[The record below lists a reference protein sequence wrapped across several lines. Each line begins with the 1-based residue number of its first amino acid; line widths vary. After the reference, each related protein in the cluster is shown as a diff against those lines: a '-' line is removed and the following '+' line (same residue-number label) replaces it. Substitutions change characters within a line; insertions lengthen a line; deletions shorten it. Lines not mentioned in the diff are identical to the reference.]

1 MGNALELSEN
11 SEKNNISRNVI
22 HAKRRQYEET
32 TAEDH
37 ALVSSTQG
45 GGKGRERER
54 EREKCGRKFIEIFR
68 FAAS

>member
-37 ALVSSTQG
+37 ALVSSELKG
-45 GGKGRERER
+45 EGKAER
-54 EREKCGRKFIEIFR
+54 EREKERCGRKFIEIFR